1 MDILTDLSI
10 KIAEATVPD
19 EIDLAPLMTDAFIRG
34 GKEKESL
41 FAKQESAEL
50 GAFGLV
56 DGVVLFP
63 WILKGIAFASPFI
76 LQMLSM
82 DNGYISTIS
91 DSLNIC
97 DKLRIKEKVTQIPEK
112 QLKIL
117 TTIFD
122 KFLSELKASGLPEE
136 ECNRIISNVLVT
148 LLKDPSVSL
157 VFVEKVAGS
166 K

>member
-19 EIDLAPLMTDAFIRG
+19 EVDLAPLMTDAFIRG

-56 DGVVLFP
+56 DGIVLFP
-63 WILKGIAFASPFI
+63 WILKGIAIASPFI
-76 LQMLSM
+76 LQILSM
-82 DNGYISTIS
+82 DNDYISTIS

-97 DKLRIKEKVTQIPEK
+97 DKLKMKEKVV
-112 QLKIL
+112 QLPGKHSKTL
-117 TTIFD
+117 TNIFD
-122 KFLSELKASGLPEE
+122 KFASELKASGLPEE
-136 ECNRIISNVLVT
+136 QCDRIIANVLVT

-157 VFVEKVAGS
+157 VFVEKIAVS